1 MDLRNDLYNKVV
13 SGDANGVKAL
23 TEQAVK
29 EGFEA
34 EELLNE
40 IFVAAMSEVGERFE
54 KGEFFVP
61 EMLLAARAM
70 KYGVEVLRP
79 LLVEKGIKPV
89 GTVLMG
95 TVAGDLHDI
104 GKNLVVMMLEGAG
117 FRVIDLGVNVSPD
130 AFVQAVRDHSV
141 EIIGMSALLTTTMP
155 SMKSTIEALEKAGLR
170 DKVMVMVGGAPL
182 NQQYAD
188 EIGADIYARDAAA
201 AARKAKEA
209 IQNR

>member
-1 MDLRNDLYNKVV
+1 VDLRNDLYNKVV

>member
-1 MDLRNDLYNKVV
+1 MASD
-13 SGDANGVKAL
+13 
-23 TEQAVK
+23 TK
-29 EGFEA
+29 EEA
-34 EELLNE
+34 GELLNE

-117 FRVIDLGVNVSPD
+117 FRVIDLGVDVSPD
-130 AFVQAVRDHSV
+130 AFVQAVRDHFV

-182 NQQYAD
+182 SQ
-188 EIGADIYARDAAA
+188 
-201 AARKAKEA
+201 
-209 IQNR
+209 